1 MQDSYSG
8 FRVIYGSFLKSE
20 STVQWQH
27 GCRSRGGGLV
37 MSDLSTSI
45 EKPTAASASK
55 PPPRLRGGLP
65 LLGHALAFGRDP
77 LDLLSRGYAEHG
89 EVFEFLM
96 AGSYFVMC
104 AGPQAHDSFFRAPET
119 QLSAREVYKFTV
131 PIFGRGV
138 AYDVESDRMAE
149 QLGFLFPSLR
159 DGEMQRYAG
168 IMQHEAEHFVSGWGE
183 EGVIDLPAATN
194 ALTVNVASRCLL
206 GAEIRDRLDNEF
218 ASLFHDLQGG
228 INTLGFFA
236 PHLPTPRHKRRDRAR
251 REFSRLVAGILENR
265 RLGRVHADDFMQG
278 LIDAS
283 YRDGTR
289 LSDEEIT
296 GLLLTVLFAG
306 QHTSAVLAAWTLIEL
321 IRNPDYLTRVRRE
334 FEKVYANDKRL
345 TLQSL
350 KRQTVLDNAVRECER
365 MHPPLIIL
373 IRKVK
378 EDFCIGSHLIPAG
391 RLAAVSPLL
400 SHRLPTV
407 FSDPHTW
414 DPTRFEEPRAEH
426 KRHTHTL
433 IGFGGGKHRC
443 MGMHFAYLQIKALL
457 TVLLREHAFEIIG
470 SQPLPDYKSWVTGP
484 RRPCSVR
491 FRRQANS

>member
-1 MQDSYSG
+1 MAT
-8 FRVIYGSFLKSE
+8 RVPQPENGR
-20 STVQWQH
+20 T
-27 GCRSRGGGLV
+27 
-37 MSDLSTSI
+37 MSNLSTPIGKQTSA
-45 EKPTAASASK
+45 PASR
-55 PPPRLRGGLP
+55 PLPRLRGGLP

-77 LDLLSRGYAEHG
+77 LHLLSRGYAEHG

-96 AGSYFVMC
+96 AGSYFVLF
-104 AGPQAHDSFFRAPET
+104 AGPEAHDAFFRAPET
-119 QLSAREVYKFTV
+119 RLSAREVYQFTV
-131 PIFGRGV
+131 PIFGKGV
-138 AYDVESDRMAE
+138 AYDVETERMAE

-159 DGEMQRYAG
+159 DSEMQRYAG
-168 IMQHEAEHFVSGWGE
+168 VMQHEAEHFVSGWSR
-183 EGVIDLPAATN
+183 EGVFDLPAATN

-206 GAEIRDRLDNEF
+206 GAEIRDRLDDEF

-236 PHLPTPRHKRRDRAR
+236 PHVPTPRHRRRDRAR
-251 REFSRLVAGILENR
+251 RKFSTLVGGILENR
-265 RLGRVHADDFMQG
+265 RLDGVQANDFMQG
-278 LIDAS
+278 LMDAR

-321 IRNPDYLTRVRRE
+321 VQHPDYLQRVRRE
-334 FEKVYANDKRL
+334 FEEVYENDKRL

-365 MHPPLIIL
+365 MHPPLIFL
-373 IRKVK
+373 IRKVR
-378 EDFCIGSHLIPAG
+378 EDFRFGSHLIPAG

-400 SHRLPTV
+400 SHRLADV
-407 FSDPHTW
+407 FERPNSW
-414 DPTRFEEPRAEH
+414 DPDRFAEPRNEH
-426 KRHTHTL
+426 KQHTHTL

-457 TVLLREHAFEIIG
+457 TVLLGRFDFELTG
-470 SQPLPDYKSWVTGP
+470 PPPTPDYKSWVTGP
-484 RRPCSVR
+484 RLPCRARYRKLDST
-491 FRRQANS
+491 